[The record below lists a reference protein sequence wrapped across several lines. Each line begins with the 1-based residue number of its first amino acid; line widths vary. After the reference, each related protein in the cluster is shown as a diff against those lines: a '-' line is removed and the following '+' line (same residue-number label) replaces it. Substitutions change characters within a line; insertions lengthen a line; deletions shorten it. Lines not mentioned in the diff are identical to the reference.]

1 MRIAI
6 YQCRPHPDDVTG
18 NLSRLH
24 RAAADAARDGAHLLI
39 CPEMFLSGY
48 NIGLDAVRRL
58 AEPRDG
64 PSASAVASIAREQ
77 RIAIAYGYP
86 ERAADNAIYDAAQV
100 IGSAGSTL
108 GHYRKTHLFGDLDRS
123 MFSPSTA
130 EAPLIEFNRW
140 HLGLLIC
147 YDVEFPENARRLA
160 LSGADLIIVPTANMI
175 PYEFIANTIVP
186 ARAFENQLY
195 VGYANYCG
203 SEGQIEYCGLSCIA
217 SPDGADATRAG
228 HDEQLIAADLDHDRM
243 TNSRRI
249 NTYLADRVPALY
261 RSLTSEPAV

>member
-1 MRIAI
+1 
-6 YQCRPHPDDVTG
+6 
-18 NLSRLH
+18 
-24 RAAADAARDGAHLLI
+24 
-39 CPEMFLSGY
+39 
-48 NIGLDAVRRL
+48 
-58 AEPRDG
+58 
-64 PSASAVASIAREQ
+64 
-77 RIAIAYGYP
+77 
-86 ERAADNAIYDAAQV
+86 
-100 IGSAGSTL
+100 
-108 GHYRKTHLFGDLDRS
+108 

-130 EAPLIEFNRW
+130 ESPLIKFNRW

-175 PYEFIANTIVP
+175 PYEFVANTIVP

-228 HDEQLIAADLDHDRM
+228 HDQQLIAADLDHDRM
-243 TNSRRI
+243 TNSRHI
-249 NTYLADRVPALY
+249 NTYLAACALPLPVADR
-261 RSLTSEPAV
+261 

>member
-1 MRIAI
+1 MRCAAW
-6 YQCRPHPDDVTG
+6 R
-18 NLSRLH
+18 SRATARR
-24 RAAADAARDGAHLLI
+24 RA
-39 CPEMFLSGY
+39 PS
-48 NIGLDAVRRL
+48 
-58 AEPRDG
+58 PR
-64 PSASAVASIAREQ
+64 SRREQ

-217 SPDGADATRAG
+217 SPERRRRDPGRTRR
-228 HDEQLIAADLDHDRM
+228 AAH
-243 TNSRRI
+243 RRGP
-249 NTYLADRVPALY
+249 RP
-261 RSLTSEPAV
+261 